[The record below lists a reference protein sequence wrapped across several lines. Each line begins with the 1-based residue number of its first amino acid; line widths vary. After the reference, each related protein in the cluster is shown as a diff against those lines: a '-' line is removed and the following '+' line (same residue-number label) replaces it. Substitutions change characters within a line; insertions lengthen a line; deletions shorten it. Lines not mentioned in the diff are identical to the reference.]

1 MQPELGASV
10 GSSVSLFMSSL
21 VSSSAL
27 SFVASFVSFSN
38 VASVRASKARGP
50 EDDVAF
56 TQHGYSRYGRLVLLY
71 PGSSTCMQLPP
82 SK

>member
-1 MQPELGASV
+1 MSAGL
-10 GSSVSLFMSSL
+10 SVSLFMSSL

-50 EDDVAF
+50 EDDVA

-71 PGSSTCMQLPP
+71 RGSSTCMQLPP